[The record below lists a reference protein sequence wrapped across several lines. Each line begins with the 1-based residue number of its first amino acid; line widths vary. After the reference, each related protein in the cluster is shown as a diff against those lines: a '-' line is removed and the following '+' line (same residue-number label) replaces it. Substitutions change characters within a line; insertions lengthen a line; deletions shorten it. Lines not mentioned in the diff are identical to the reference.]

1 MLLFVTNREIIGSN
15 FKEVKSGEKLIKI
28 PQTEF
33 IREDGEEN
41 AGDNLR
47 FGTYDLK
54 AKKFNLFPEPY
65 MEEQMM
71 YSAGNKVNPPA
82 FGSSAFF
89 HAAYEEFRSTSG
101 KIPGKSDVLFFIH
114 GFNNDLNM
122 VRDSFEKL
130 HKMYVVPKESPI
142 AHIIIFTWP
151 GMNKSIPYHYFDDR
165 KDAVRSGLALYRGMG
180 LFRKFLTSFLVKAGN
195 PDCNTRIHLMAHS
208 MGNRVLKETMLE
220 YERRNKAVPQ
230 VFSQIIPVAADVHWD
245 SFDKGEGFD
254 RLTDFGEEVHVVFHR
269 KDRVLDISKLTKN
282 LSNRLGRYG
291 RKRKEMSFNTIFDH
305 DVTDMDEDK
314 GNTLDKLGNHWYY
327 YSSAKIVA
335 YIQGLM
341 KRSLVS

>member
-1 MLLFVTNREIIGSN
+1 MLLFVTNREIIASN
-15 FKEVKSGEKLIKI
+15 FKEVKSGEKMLRV
-28 PQTEF
+28 PQIEV

-54 AKKFNLFPEPY
+54 TKKFNLFPEPY
-65 MEEQMM
+65 LEEHLM
-71 YSAGNKVNPPA
+71 YTAGGSGKVPA
-82 FGSSAFF
+82 FGSNAFF
-89 HAAYEEFRSTSG
+89 HAAYEEFKATTG

-114 GFNNDLNM
+114 GFNNDLKQ
-122 VRDSFEKL
+122 VRDTFEKL
-130 HKMYVVPKESPI
+130 HQQYVLPKESSI
-142 AHIIIFTWP
+142 AHVIIFTWP

-220 YERRNKAVPQ
+220 YERRNEAVPQ
-230 VFSQIIPVAADVHWD
+230 IFNQIISIAADVHWD
-245 SFDKGEGFD
+245 SFDQGEGFD
-254 RLTDFGEEVHVVFHR
+254 RLSDFGEEVHVVFHR
-269 KDRVLDISKLTKN
+269 KDRILDISKLTKN

-291 RKRKEMSFNTIFDH
+291 RKRKEESYKTIFDH
-305 DVTDMDEDK
+305 DVTELDEDQGTK
-314 GNTLDKLGNHWYY
+314 LEELGNHWYY
-327 YSSAKIVA
+327 YSSNKIVVFL
-335 YIQGLM
+335 QGVL
-341 KRSLVS
+341 KRSLLK

>member
-1 MLLFVTNREIIGSN
+1 MLLFVTNREIIASN
-15 FKEVKSGEKLIKI
+15 FKEVQSGGKTLKI
-28 PQTEF
+28 PQTEV
-33 IREDGEEN
+33 IRPDGEEN

-65 MEEQMM
+65 LEEHLL
-71 YSAGNKVNPPA
+71 YASGSASKPPA

-89 HAAYEEFRSTSG
+89 HTAYEEFRTTTG

-114 GFNNDLNM
+114 GFNNDLKQ
-122 VRDSFEKL
+122 VQDSFEKL
-130 HKMYVVPKESPI
+130 HQQYVLPPESPI

-151 GMNKSIPYHYFDDR
+151 GMNKAIPYHYFDDR

-180 LFRKFLTSFLVKAGN
+180 MFRKFLTSFLVKAGN

-220 YERRNKAVPQ
+220 YQRRNEAVPQ
-230 VFSQIIPVAADVHWD
+230 IFSQIICVAADVHWD

-254 RLTDFGEEVHVVFHR
+254 RLTDFGEEIHVVFHR

-291 RKRKEMSFNTIFDH
+291 RKRKEESFKTIFDH
-305 DVTDMDEDK
+305 DVTDLDEDK
-314 GNTLDKLGNHWYY
+314 GGKLEELGNHWYY
-327 YSSAKIVA
+327 YSSAKIVSKLH
-335 YIQGLM
+335 GLL
-341 KRSLVS
+341 KRSLVR